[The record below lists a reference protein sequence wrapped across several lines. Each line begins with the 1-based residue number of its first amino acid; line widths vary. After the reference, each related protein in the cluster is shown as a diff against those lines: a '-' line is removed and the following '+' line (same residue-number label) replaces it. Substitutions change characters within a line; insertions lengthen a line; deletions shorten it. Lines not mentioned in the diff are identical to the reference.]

1 MNCASCDK
9 PIPPERL
16 EALPNATRCVPCVV
30 KDGDVPHKVGRM
42 SYSHKTAGEIEI
54 MDSHTLAEMN
64 RLDPRGYNKKT
75 LREDNDD

>member
-1 MNCASCDK
+1 MNCTMCDK

-16 EALPNATRCVPCVV
+16 EAMPHATKCVPCVI

-42 SYSHKTAGEIEI
+42 VYNHKTAGEIEI
-54 MDSHTLAEMN
+54 VDSTTLAELN

-75 LREDNDD
+75 LKEPNED

>member
-1 MNCASCDK
+1 MNCVICDK

-16 EALPNATRCVPCVV
+16 EALPNASRCVPCVM

-42 SYSHKTAGEIEI
+42 SYAHKTAGEIEI
-54 MDSHTLAEMN
+54 MDSATLAEMN

-75 LREDNDD
+75 LKEDKDE